1 MSSRIPLLR
10 LIAPIFLISSAHGVV
25 EDWFMDKGITYR
37 QSGDGNQ
44 PSAAAAWTIEVTVVT
59 TNPGDFG
66 SVSISRDGSAV
77 SHSFV
82 FVDGEWNFDA
92 DYQSEAAMNAEFPS
106 SSTYTITASG
116 GTLGQQVQ
124 TFTLGAANYPNI
136 PYLVGSDYTR
146 VQSIDAQSDFVFHWN
161 AAGGFGN
168 AGGLEIIERPTDI
181 EAALFEI
188 DAVPLPESQS
198 LAAVTLEDG
207 YCYEGYLSFLNSV
220 EVSDTGGFGQFG
232 YIEHSSNLSFEIQTV
247 LSPAV
252 DAIVGVWQFGNGA
265 SNASGVLVF
274 QANGVYFHAE
284 DVPDGDPGEFDGME
298 RGTFTWDENSGLLS
312 ATPQVDT
319 NGTIGLSHPNGSDV
333 IVINGDTMSLTDND
347 ETTVLAR
354 VAFNPAIRIEGG
366 WRICDNGGSNTGVLV
381 FLDNGIYFHAESDGA
396 EQGMERGTYT
406 WNSTTGELTAS
417 QVVDT
422 NGTIGLSDPIG
433 MFVANIPGPRVLNI
447 SDGDPTDLHRVTN
460 AAVMPDWRLNK
471 ARIFNQTTDN
481 AAPATAAFWDVF
493 SLVETRNP
501 TDVTSVT
508 LSGGG
513 LATPVT
519 FETDGE
525 GEWFYDKDY
534 ANEALL
540 DAEFPDSQVY
550 TITVSGGE
558 LGTLSQE
565 VNIGGKD
572 FPNAPFLTD
581 TTFSDAQSIDPT
593 LEFNLD
599 WNVPVN
605 ETYVEIIVTGLP
617 DESGTEFFFESFP
630 GGGSSGSTLPA
641 GALPAGFQAYGYL
654 EFSKF
659 LIGVDGAG
667 GFGSSGFSS
676 RQSITMDFPINAKS
690 SAELVSGAAED
701 AGLSGPDA
709 APDAIPFD
717 DGVPNILKYAFNMDL
732 SGPDLSN
739 LESGSGSS
747 GLPVFGVGNPAS
759 ASSQSLIGKADL
771 SLSSEF
777 KVEFIRRKGSGL
789 IYTPKVSSTL
799 LPGSFA
805 EMTGT
810 ETVSPIGTDGKFERV
825 VVRQPYDPSVAPK
838 AFGIVEVSGM

>member
-106 SSTYTITASG
+106 NSTYTITASG

-168 AGGLEIIERPTDI
+168 AGGLDIIERPTDI

-198 LAAVTLEDG
+198 LAAATLEDG

-252 DAIVGVWQFGNGA
+252 DAIVGVWQFGNGV

-319 NGTIGLSHPNGSDV
+319 NGTIGLSHPNGSDI

-471 ARIFNQTTDN
+471 ARNYNQSSDN
-481 AAPATAAFWDVF
+481 TAPTSVVFWDVF
-493 SLVETRNP
+493 SIVETRNQ
-501 TDVTSVT
+501 TDAGTVT

-513 LATPVT
+513 LSSPVVFT
-519 FETDGE
+519 QEEPGD
-525 GEWFYDKDY
+525 WSYDKDY
-534 ANEALL
+534 ATEALL
-540 DAEFPDSQVY
+540 DAEFPDNQVF

-558 LGTLSQE
+558 LGTISQE
-565 VNIGGKD
+565 INLGAKS
-572 FPNAPFLTD
+572 FPNIPFLTG
-581 TTFSDAQSIDPT
+581 TVFSDLQSIDPT
-593 LEFNLD
+593 LSVDVD
-599 WNVPVN
+599 WNTPTNATNVSLLVSSLPN
-605 ETYVEIIVTGLP
+605 EDGTELFDGNNLGVVTG
-617 DESGTEFFFESFP
+617 SA
-630 GGGSSGSTLPA
+630 LPA
-641 GALPAGFQAYGYL
+641 GTLPAGFQAYGYL
-654 EFSKF
+654 EFSNF
-659 LIGVDGAG
+659 LIASDGAG
-667 GFGSSGFSS
+667 GFGASGFSS
-676 RQSITMDFPINAKS
+676 RQSITLDFPINAKTS
-690 SAELVSGAAED
+690 SQLVSGAAEE
-701 AGLSGPDA
+701 AGLNGPDTE
-709 APDAIPFD
+709 PDAIPFD
-717 DGVPNILKYAFNMDL
+717 DGVENLLKYAFNMDL
-732 SGPDLSN
+732 SGPDLSS

-759 ASSQSLIGKADL
+759 ASSQSLIVKADL
-771 SLSSEF
+771 NLSSEF

-799 LPGSFA
+799 LPGSFI

-810 ETVSPIGTDGKFERV
+810 ETVSPIGLDGKFERV